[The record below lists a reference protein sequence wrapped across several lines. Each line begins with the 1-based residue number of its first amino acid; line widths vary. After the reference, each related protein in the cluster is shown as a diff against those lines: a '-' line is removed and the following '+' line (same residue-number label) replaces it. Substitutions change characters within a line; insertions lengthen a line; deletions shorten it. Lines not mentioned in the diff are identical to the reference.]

1 MTKDQ
6 ALAAAGV
13 LVMALLGWGGN
24 TLIVLGNKVSTL
36 EATQIQLVKQIDRT
50 LDALT
55 Q

>member
-1 MTKDQ
+1 MSKDQ

-13 LVMALLGWGGN
+13 ILLALLAWGGT
-24 TLIVLGNKVSTL
+24 TLIGLGNKVATL
-36 EATQIQLVKQIDRT
+36 EATQTQLVKQIDRT